1 MRYTDM
7 LSDIIARGEGKAV
20 EFKQDVPKDIMRYV
34 PTATAFANTMGGVIV
49 FGISDTGEVVGIDES
64 QVESRIEEISYE
76 IGSRTE
82 PTISYEIDR
91 YCLDGKHLIV
101 AEIHRGSMTPYKVKG
116 KGVFIRQGRNTF
128 QACEERVRELELERI
143 NRSFD
148 SLPFYDSAGRRDV
161 DPSDVDR
168 LISMLGNP
176 GDRTVTEGTLVSMG
190 LLNDVDGRPAST
202 VAFDLLTVNRGG
214 YGLSCALFRGMDKI
228 DFEDRVECSGNI
240 MEQIETAV
248 AFVRRNMRCR
258 AVIKGLYREDVYD
271 VPLVALREAIVNAL
285 VHRSYV
291 SRDTV
296 TVTILDDRIEVE
308 SPGSL
313 LVRSEQLG
321 SGLYRTRNE
330 VIARFLRDAGV
341 CEVRGTGIP
350 RMREACSAQ
359 GLREPLIEEI
369 EDHVRVTFFKES
381 SRDRIP
387 ALGMHERR
395 MLEIMSKEPGISQGD
410 LAEML
415 GVSKAYVAK
424 MIRYSKDRG
433 VLVRDETVRK
443 GGWSVDLDLLGRL

>member
-1 MRYTDM
+1 M
-7 LSDIIARGEGKAV
+7 LSDVIARGEGKTV
-20 EFKQDVPKDIMRYV
+20 EFKQDVPKDVMRYV
-34 PTATAFANTMGGVIV
+34 PTAVAFANTMGGVIV
-49 FGISDTGEVVGIDES
+49 FGISDTGEIVGIEED

-82 PTISYEIDR
+82 PTISYEMER

-101 AEIHRGSMTPYKVKG
+101 AEIHRGSLTLYRMKK

-128 QACEERVRELELERI
+128 QACEEKVRELELERV
-143 NRSFD
+143 NRTFD
-148 SLPFYDSAGRRDV
+148 SLPFYDRAGRRDV
-161 DPSDVDR
+161 DPSDVR
-168 LISMLGNP
+168 SLLSRI
-176 GDRTVTEGTLVSMG
+176 GDGHEFTERTLVSMG
-190 LLNDVDGRPAST
+190 LLDEVDGNLAST
-202 VAFDLLTVNRGG
+202 VAFDLLTANRSG
-214 YGLSCALFRGMDKI
+214 YGMSCALFRGLDKI
-228 DFEDRVECSGNI
+228 DFEDRVECTGNI
-240 MEQIETAV
+240 LEQIETAV

-271 VPLVALREAIVNAL
+271 VPMTALREAIVNAV

-313 LVRSEQLG
+313 LIRMEQLG
-321 SGLYRTRNE
+321 TGLYRTRNE
-330 VIARFLRDAGV
+330 VLARFLRDAGV
-341 CEVRGTGIP
+341 CEIRGTGIL
-350 RMREACSAQ
+350 RMREACRAQ
-359 GLREPLIEEI
+359 GLREPLIEEV

-387 ALGMHERR
+387 ALGMQERR
-395 MLEIMSKEPGISQGD
+395 MLEMMSMDPGITQGD
-410 LAEML
+410 LAESL

-424 MIRYSKDRG
+424 MIRHSKDRG

-443 GGWSVDLDLLGRL
+443 GGWSVDTDLLNRL